1 MTYIYKLTRN
11 DDLEYIGIT
20 NDLKRRL
27 GQHKRSKRFEDGI
40 MKIEILF
47 EGSYIECENAE
58 ETYITLHDTYNN
70 GLNITKHGKGNHH
83 DSSRFNT
90 LGYKFSDESKE
101 KMSKAK
107 EGFVP
112 WNKGKKGCW
121 KPDKDWIDKH
131 TYNGSTNPKAI
142 LNEDIVRNII
152 KEYLSRP
159 TIENVGII
167 QGNGKPMSYVWA
179 FCLKKSTE
187 YEITPQAIRRL
198 LEKKSWKNVWKEYE
212 V

>member
-1 MTYIYKLTRN
+1 MACIYKLTRN
-11 DDLEYIGIT
+11 DGLEYIGIT

-27 GQHKRSKRFEDGI
+27 GQHKRSKRFADGI
-40 MKIEILF
+40 IKTEILF
-47 EGSYIECENAE
+47 EGSYNECENNE
-58 ETYITLHDTYNN
+58 ELYITLHDTYVK
-70 GLNITKHGKGNHH
+70 GLNTTKHGKGNHH

-101 KMSKAK
+101 KMRKAK
-107 EGFVP
+107 DGFVP

-121 KPDKDWIDKH
+121 KPNEDWIEKH

-142 LNEDIVRNII
+142 LDEDIVRVII
-152 KEYLSRP
+152 QEYLSKP
-159 TIENVGII
+159 TLDNVGSI
-167 QGNGKPMSYVWA
+167 QRNGRPMSYVWA

-187 YEITPQAIRRL
+187 YGITPQAIRRL